1 MLEQPSCFQHLH
13 FPFISVSRKSEI
25 TIWKCIGTTS
35 GSLLIQCR
43 YWDKLYN
50 ARNFL
55 CCHCTNIFIQKVLWE
70 NRHFLTQEKLAISD
84 KICSLCLIGLPTLT
98 LLLFFT
104 RHLVGVFIFK
114 CPKAVFAG
122 SCLTVAAI
130 SEYPFF
136 SSWPQWVWRGKKMC
150 LYTYMHTHRHKYEG
164 IAPTHRV
171 LYQTTWVTDSLSAH
185 ILAIPGFLC
194 APPFF
199 LVQELSSV
207 LVESEKSLTLVL
219 SGGTERTRENN
230 RRGIHF
236 LIPLVLSSR
245 RPWHIR

>member
-1 MLEQPSCFQHLH
+1 
-13 FPFISVSRKSEI
+13 
-25 TIWKCIGTTS
+25 
-35 GSLLIQCR
+35 
-43 YWDKLYN
+43 
-50 ARNFL
+50 
-55 CCHCTNIFIQKVLWE
+55 
-70 NRHFLTQEKLAISD
+70 
-84 KICSLCLIGLPTLT
+84 
-98 LLLFFT
+98 
-104 RHLVGVFIFK
+104 
-114 CPKAVFAG
+114 
-122 SCLTVAAI
+122 
-130 SEYPFF
+130 
-136 SSWPQWVWRGKKMC
+136 MC

-185 ILAIPGFLC
+185 ILAIPGFLS

-207 LVESEKSLTLVL
+207 LFESEKSLTLVL